1 MLYSLRGTL
10 IHMEAGF
17 AVIECGGVGY
27 KCLTTLNTQRSLPK
41 LHAEATLYTQLNV
54 REDAVELFGFASQGE
69 LSCFKMLTAI
79 SGVGPKAGL
88 AILSELSPEQVAMCV
103 ASNDSKT
110 LTRAQGVGPK
120 LAQRIVLELKDKLK
134 GFAPGGEAFLP
145 GEAAQA
151 IEEGNIGKAVAAL
164 AVLGYSSADVTP
176 VLSRLD
182 GNLTVEQLISA
193 ALREMGR
200 R

>member
-1 MLYSLRGTL
+1 MLYSLKGTL

-17 AVIECGGVGY
+17 VVIECGGVGY
-27 KCLTTLNTQRSLPK
+27 KCLTTMSTQRSLPK
-41 LHAEATLYTQLNV
+41 LHTEATLYTQLNV
-54 REDAVELFGFASQGE
+54 REDAVELFGFATQGE

-134 GFAPGGEAFLP
+134 GFTPGGEAFLP
-145 GEAAQA
+145 GETVQA

-182 GNLTVEQLISA
+182 SNLTVEQLISA
-193 ALREMGR
+193 TLREMGR

>member
-17 AVIECGGVGY
+17 VVIECGGVGY
-27 KCLTTLNTQRSLPK
+27 KCLTTMSTQRSLPK
-41 LHAEATLYTQLNV
+41 LHTEATLYTQLNV
-54 REDAVELFGFASQGE
+54 REDAVELFGFATQGE

-88 AILSELSPEQVAMCV
+88 AILSELTPEQVAMCV

-134 GFAPGGEAFLP
+134 GFTPGGEAFLP
-145 GEAAQA
+145 GETVQA

-182 GNLTVEQLISA
+182 SNLTVEQLISA
-193 ALREMGR
+193 TLREMGR

>member
-10 IHMEAGF
+10 IHAEAGF
-17 AVIECGGVGY
+17 VVIECAGVGY

-41 LHAEATLYTQLNV
+41 LHTEATLYTHMNV
-54 REDAVELFGFASQGE
+54 REDAVELFGFAAQGE
-69 LSCFKMLTAI
+69 LNCFKMLTAI

-134 GFAPGGEAFLP
+134 GFEQSGTPFLP
-145 GEAAQA
+145 GDAAPA
-151 IEEGNIGKAVAAL
+151 YGEGNIGKAVAAL

-182 GNLTVEQLISA
+182 GNMTVEQLISA

>member
-17 AVIECGGVGY
+17 VVIECGGVGY
-27 KCLTTLNTQRSLPK
+27 KCLTTMSTQRSLPK
-41 LHAEATLYTQLNV
+41 LHTEATLYTQLNV
-54 REDAVELFGFASQGE
+54 REDAVELFGFATQGE

-88 AILSELSPEQVAMCV
+88 AILSELTPEQVAMCV

-134 GFAPGGEAFLP
+134 GFTPGGEAFLP
-145 GEAAQA
+145 GDTVQA

-182 GNLTVEQLISA
+182 SNLTVEQLISA
-193 ALREMGR
+193 TLREMGR

>member
-17 AVIECGGVGY
+17 VVIECGGVGY
-27 KCLTTLNTQRSLPK
+27 KCLTTMSTQRSLPK
-41 LHAEATLYTQLNV
+41 LYTEATLYTQLNV
-54 REDAVELFGFASQGE
+54 REDAVELFGFATQGE

-88 AILSELSPEQVAMCV
+88 AILSELTPEQVAMCV

-145 GEAAQA
+145 GETVRA

-182 GNLTVEQLISA
+182 SNLTVEQLISA
-193 ALREMGR
+193 TLREMGR

>member
-17 AVIECGGVGY
+17 VVIECGGVGY
-27 KCLTTLNTQRSLPK
+27 KCLTTMSTQRSLPK
-41 LHAEATLYTQLNV
+41 LHTEATLYTQLNV
-54 REDAVELFGFASQGE
+54 REDAVELFGFATQGE

-134 GFAPGGEAFLP
+134 GFTPGGEAFLP
-145 GEAAQA
+145 GDTVQA

-182 GNLTVEQLISA
+182 SNLTVEQLISA
-193 ALREMGR
+193 TLREMGR